1 MQVKRDIFLK
11 RLIARRKN
19 GMVKVITGLRRCGK
33 SYLLGVLYKDYLL
46 ADGVG
51 RDHIIEV
58 ALDEPDNYKYHN
70 PLKLEKYLKRQIKD
84 NGDYYVF
91 IDEVQFVKRVK
102 VRDPELKEK
111 DEITFYSVINSLM
124 RKENVD
130 VYVTGSNS
138 KMLSSDIRTEFRG
151 RGDEVRL
158 TPFTFSEFMQVFP
171 GDARDGWDE
180 YVVYGGLPL
189 AVLAN
194 GHEAKSRYLKNL
206 FEETYLKDVV
216 ERGKIR
222 KPEYLADVVDVL
234 ASNIGS
240 LTNPLN
246 LENTFKTVKREVLKS
261 KTIASYIGKLRE
273 AYLIEQA
280 KRYDIKGRK
289 YISAQMKYYF
299 ADLGLRNARLD
310 FRQIE
315 ETHLMENNIYNELKV
330 QGFDVDVGVVESFG
344 KNKSGNGIRKQL
356 EIDFM
361 ANRGRERY
369 YVQSALSID
378 EPDKAAQ
385 EKRPFTKL
393 GDSFRKIIIVKGKM
407 PPRIDEKG
415 YVIVGLVDFLLNP
428 SAILV

>member
-19 GMVKVITGLRRCGK
+19 GMVKVITGIRRCGK
-33 SYLLGVLYKDYLL
+33 SYLLGVLYKNYLL
-46 ADGVG
+46 SNGVKD
-51 RDHIIEV
+51 DHIIEIP
-58 ALDEPDNYKYHN
+58 LDEPGNYKFHN
-70 PLKLEKYLKRQIKD
+70 PLKLEKFIKRQIKD
-84 NGDYYVF
+84 KGDYYIF
-91 IDEVQFVKRVK
+91 IDEVQFVKRIK
-102 VRDPELKEK
+102 VRDPELEEK
-111 DEITFYSVINSLM
+111 DEITFYSVINSLL

-158 TPFTFSEFMQVFP
+158 TPFTFSEFMEVFS

-180 YVVYGGLPL
+180 YLVYGGLPL

-216 ERGKIR
+216 EHGKIR
-222 KPEYLADVVDVL
+222 KPEHLADVVDVL
-234 ASNIGS
+234 ASSIGS

-261 KTIASYIGKLRE
+261 KTISSYIAKLKN
-273 AYLIEQA
+273 AFLIEQA

-289 YISAQMKYYF
+289 YISALTKYYF
-299 ADLGLRNARLD
+299 ADSGLRNARLD

-315 ETHLMENNIYNELKV
+315 ETHLMENIIFNELRV
-330 QGFDVDVGVVESFG
+330 QGFDVDVGVVEVFE
-344 KNKSGNGIRKQL
+344 KNAIGNGIRKQL

-361 ANRGRERY
+361 ANRGTERY
-369 YVQSALSID
+369 YIQSALNID
-378 EPDKAAQ
+378 EPAKALQ
-385 EKRPFTKL
+385 ERRPFTKL

-407 PPRIDEKG
+407 PPRTDDNG
-415 YVIVGLVDFLLNP
+415 YITVGIIDFLLSPN
-428 SAILV
+428 SILV

>member
-19 GMVKVITGLRRCGK
+19 GMVKVITGIRRCGK
-33 SYLLGVLYKDYLL
+33 SYLLGVLYKNYLL
-46 ADGVG
+46 SNGVKD
-51 RDHIIEV
+51 DHIIEIP
-58 ALDEPDNYKYHN
+58 LDEPDNYKFHN
-70 PLKLEKYLKRQIKD
+70 PLKLEKFIKRQIKD
-84 NGDYYVF
+84 KGDYYIF
-91 IDEVQFVKRVK
+91 IDEVQFVKRIK
-102 VRDPELKEK
+102 VRDPELEEK
-111 DEITFYSVINSLM
+111 DEITFYSVINSLL

-151 RGDEVRL
+151 RGDEVRR
-158 TPFTFSEFMQVFP
+158 TPFTFSEFMEVFS

-180 YVVYGGLPL
+180 YLVYGGLPL

-222 KPEYLADVVDVL
+222 KPEHLADVVDVL
-234 ASNIGS
+234 ASSIGS

-261 KTIASYIGKLRE
+261 KTISSYIAKLKN
-273 AYLIEQA
+273 AFLIEQA

-289 YISAQMKYYF
+289 YISALTKYYF
-299 ADLGLRNARLD
+299 ADSGLRNARLD

-315 ETHLMENNIYNELKV
+315 ETHLMENIIFNELRV
-330 QGFDVDVGVVESFG
+330 QGFDVDVGVVEVFE
-344 KNKSGNGIRKQL
+344 KNAIGNGIRKQL

-361 ANRGRERY
+361 ANRGTERY
-369 YVQSALSID
+369 YIQSALNID
-378 EPDKAAQ
+378 EPAKALQ
-385 EKRPFTKL
+385 ERRPFTKL

-407 PPRIDEKG
+407 PPRTDDNG
-415 YVIVGLVDFLLNP
+415 YITVGIIDFLLSPN
-428 SAILV
+428 SILV